1 MKPDPPQ
8 RPQPA
13 PYLRSGGYFLA
24 FLILG
29 ASRGILGPALPELAY
44 NTGVQL
50 TTISTLFSINAI
62 GNIASDLFGARLYDR
77 LPGHRLLLGT
87 VLLAGC
93 LLFATPFI
101 SSLGLLIALV
111 LLSGIC
117 QGLLETGSSTLT
129 VWLFGKKSGP
139 YLNVNYFFSGLGSF
153 LTPILI
159 GLSIFF
165 TGTIRWAFLVA
176 ALLALPGAAFLAWL
190 PSPKAVVRASEP
202 GGKQPAAARLP
213 WGLIAVIMFLLFIN
227 IGIEVG
233 FGGWVYTYAITLN
246 LADKVTAAY
255 LTSAF
260 FIALT
265 LGRLI
270 GIPLAARFRPTMII
284 LADLLGGLI
293 SVALILVQ
301 LDSAVF
307 LWIGSIGLG
316 LSMASVFPTCLALAE
331 RRMAVSGKITGWFMV
346 GGSIGAMIL
355 PWITG
360 QLFETVGPLVVIIVV
375 AAALI
380 TGLAVYFLYFG
391 LPAKRSSY
399 KCL

>member
-1 MKPDPPQ
+1 MILNSAQNP
-8 RPQPA
+8 RRMA
-13 PYLRSGGYFLA
+13 LLRSGGYFLA

-29 ASRGILGPALPELAY
+29 ASRGVLGPALPELAQ

-50 TTISTLFSINAI
+50 TAISYLFSINAI

-77 LPGHRLLLGT
+77 FSGHRILLLT
-87 VLLAGC
+87 VLLASGA
-93 LLFATPFI
+93 LLITPFI
-101 SSLGLLIALV
+101 SSLVLLIALI

-117 QGLLETGSSTLT
+117 QGIIETGGSTLT
-129 VWLFGKKSGP
+129 VWLYQNKSGP
-139 YLNVNYFFSGLGSF
+139 YLNINYFFSGLGSF

-159 GLSIFF
+159 GISIFQ
-165 TGTIRWAFLVA
+165 TGTIRWAFVGA
-176 ALLALPGAAFLAWL
+176 ALLVIPGAVFLARL
-190 PSPKAVVRASEP
+190 PSPQMPPRAPEGRERS
-202 GGKQPAAARLP
+202 ASARLP
-213 WGLIAVIMFLLFIN
+213 WGLIAVIMFLLFID

-270 GIPLAARFRPTMII
+270 AIPLAARARPSII
-284 LADLLGGLI
+284 LLADLLGGLV
-293 SVALILVQ
+293 SVALILARM
-301 LDSAVF
+301 DSPVF
-307 LWIGSIGLG
+307 LWVGSIGLG
-316 LSMASVFPTCLALAE
+316 FSLASVFPTCLALAE

-360 QLFETVGPLVVIIVV
+360 QLFESVGPPVVIFVV
-375 AAALI
+375 GGALVAGLTVYLFYIAA
-380 TGLAVYFLYFG
+380 
-391 LPAKRSSY
+391 PAQKSGAF
-399 KCL
+399 

>member
-1 MKPDPPQ
+1 MRLDPAKGS
-8 RPQPA
+8 QPA
-13 PYLRSGGYFLA
+13 PYLRSVGYFLV

-29 ASRGILGPALPELAY
+29 ASRGILGPALPELAS

-50 TTISTLFSINAI
+50 TAISYLFSINAI
-62 GNIASDLFGARLYDR
+62 GNITSDLFGARLYDR
-77 LPGHRLLLGT
+77 LPGHSLLLGT
-87 VLLAGC
+87 VLVTGC
-93 LLFATPFI
+93 ALFATPFV
-101 SSLGLLIALV
+101 SSLALLIALI

-129 VWLFGKKSGP
+129 VWLYGKKSGP

-159 GLSIFF
+159 GLSIFH
-165 TGTIRWAFLVA
+165 TGTIRWAFLGA
-176 ALLALPGAAFLAWL
+176 ALLALPGVAFLAWL
-190 PSPKAVVRASEP
+190 PSPKVAVRVPEADHEH
-202 GGKQPAAARLP
+202 PAAARLP
-213 WGLIAVIMFLLFIN
+213 WGLIAVIMFLLFID

-270 GIPLAARFRPTMII
+270 GIPLAARFRPSAII
-284 LADLLGGLI
+284 LADLLGGLFSI
-293 SVALILVQ
+293 TLILAR

-331 RRMAVSGKITGWFMV
+331 RRMTVSGKITGWFMV

-360 QLFETVGPLVVIIVV
+360 QFFESVGPPVVIVVV

-380 TGLAVYFLYFG
+380 AGLAVFFFYFV
-391 LPAKRSSY
+391 LPAKKSPAV
-399 KCL
+399 